1 MGFWGALGSVG
12 KGLIN
17 SATSNSS
24 EDSLGGMLRKAI
36 NKKKVQG
43 GDGDYSKSTYSDDPS
58 DQYKK
63 GGMVKKTGPAKVH
76 KGERVLTKR
85 QAKRYNSKSPRKRV

>member
-36 NKKKVQG
+36 NKKMEITPKVRIRTIPPTNIRKAAWSRRQAPP
-43 GDGDYSKSTYSDDPS
+43 KST
-58 DQYKK
+58 K
-63 GGMVKKTGPAKVH
+63 AR
-76 KGERVLTKR
+76 EF
-85 QAKRYNSKSPRKRV
+85 